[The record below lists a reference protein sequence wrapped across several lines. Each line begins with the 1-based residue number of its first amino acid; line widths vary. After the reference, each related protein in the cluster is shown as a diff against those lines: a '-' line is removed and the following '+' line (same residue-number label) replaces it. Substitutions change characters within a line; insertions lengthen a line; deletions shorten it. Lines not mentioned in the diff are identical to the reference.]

1 MARID
6 SILGIALQQG
16 CEELR
21 VATDAEPRMFAR
33 GASKRLHLPATNAE
47 TLHDLLGEIL
57 PPEREAELA
66 TRGRIEVRYRS
77 EAGNAYD
84 VTLARRADGGVEVR
98 FLKSALRASTA
109 APAAWAAPAA
119 PAAFAASAAFA
130 APGSARSEPHP
141 SSSLPGSTSA
151 LAPDVAPLTAPTF
164 ASART
169 ELAHPA
175 PGPERSPAPWRL
187 GDGCTELFLHAQ
199 SVQASDLHLREAD
212 VPVVRVDGHLRRLGD
227 DVTTDVI
234 GLLGLEHH
242 AARTVIEGG
251 SLDRSLEFGEG
262 DRARVHVFRTAH
274 GMAAAVR
281 FLPRSPPPLSSLGI
295 PVPFDDVLHLPHGL
309 VLVCGATGSGKSTTL
324 ASIAEEVAT
333 RRSVAIVTLE
343 SPIEYRLTGG
353 EASII
358 RQREVGRDVPDFA
371 AGLRDALREDP
382 DVIVVGEMRDPETIA
397 LALTAAE
404 TGHLVLA
411 TLHSG
416 SCASAIDRIVD
427 AYPPGRQ
434 AQVRAQLADVLRV
447 VLAQRLLPRARG
459 SGRLLAVEVLRV
471 NHAAASIIREGK
483 IAQLASLLQSS
494 RKDGMIP
501 LERSLADRALAGDVR
516 MEDARRA
523 ANDAEVFA
531 RYVAAPRGAS

>member
-21 VATDAEPRMFAR
+21 VATDAEPKMFAR
-33 GASKRLHLPATNAE
+33 GVAKRLHLGATSAE

-57 PPEREAELA
+57 SPERETELSA
-66 TRGRIEVRYRS
+66 RGRLEVRYRS

-84 VTLARRADGGVEVR
+84 VTLARRTDGGLEVR
-98 FLKSALRASTA
+98 FLKTLRGSVTASPAAAPSAAIAPAHREASPPVSSTFVAAPVSAL
-109 APAAWAAPAA
+109 
-119 PAAFAASAAFA
+119 
-130 APGSARSEPHP
+130 
-141 SSSLPGSTSA
+141 
-151 LAPDVAPLTAPTF
+151 PDVAPSGPLAAVHERAPAQATH
-164 ASART
+164 T
-169 ELAHPA
+169 PHT
-175 PGPERSPAPWRL
+175 PWRL

-199 SVQASDLHLREAD
+199 SSQASDLHLREGEA
-212 VPVVRVDGHLRRLGD
+212 PVVRIDGHLRRLGD
-227 DVTTDVI
+227 DVITDLM
-234 GLLGLEHH
+234 GLLNLEPQ
-242 AARTVIEGG
+242 AARAVIEGG
-251 SLDRSLEFGEG
+251 SLDRSIEFGEG
-262 DRARVHVFRTAH
+262 YRARVHVYRTAH
-274 GMAAAVR
+274 GLAGAVR
-281 FLPRSPPPLSSLGI
+281 FLPNSPPPLSTLGI
-295 PVPFDDVLHLPHGL
+295 PVPMDDVLQLPHGL
-309 VLVCGATGSGKSTTL
+309 VIVCGSTGSGKSTTL
-324 ASIAEEVAT
+324 ASMAEEAAT
-333 RRSVAIVTLE
+333 RRSLAIVTLE
-343 SPIEYRLTGG
+343 SPIEYRLQGG
-353 EASII
+353 DASII

-382 DVIVVGEMRDPETIA
+382 DIIVVGEMRDPETIA

-434 AQVRAQLADVLRV
+434 GQIRSQLADVLRV

-459 SGRLLAVEVLRV
+459 SGRTLAVEVLRV
-471 NHAAASIIREGK
+471 NHAAASMIREGK
-483 IAQLASLLQSS
+483 TAQLATLLQSS
-494 RKDGMIP
+494 RREGMIP

-531 RYVAAPRGAS
+531 RYVSAPRGA